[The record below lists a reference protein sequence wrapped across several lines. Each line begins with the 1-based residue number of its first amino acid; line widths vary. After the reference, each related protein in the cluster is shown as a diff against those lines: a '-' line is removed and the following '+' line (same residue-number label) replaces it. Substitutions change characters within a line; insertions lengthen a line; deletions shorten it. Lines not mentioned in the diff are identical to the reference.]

1 MVRSTTSARKRTIL
15 AAIAVIA
22 ICAIH
27 GVTRA
32 QDQPDPLKFSTDSP
46 VLIIYQVKA
55 DKTAEWLDAWKG
67 ILALIDKSP
76 DADVK
81 ALGAS
86 LGKHYKVDQ
95 APIDMGGNKANLF
108 VFVVDS
114 PSTKLTYNPRDI
126 IYTHLKAG
134 QEGSPVT
141 RAEADPPYTKL
152 AEAYLGVYVWKLT
165 K

>member
-1 MVRSTTSARKRTIL
+1 MVRSTTSARKLAVL
-15 AAIAVIA
+15 AALAVMT
-22 ICAIH
+22 ICAIP
-27 GVTRA
+27 GVASA
-32 QDQPDPLKFSTDSP
+32 QEDPLKFSSSNP
-46 VLIIYQVKA
+46 VLIIFQVKA

-67 ILALIDKSP
+67 ILALLDKSP
-76 DADVK
+76 DADLK
-81 ALGAS
+81 ALGAT

-95 APIDMGGNKANLF
+95 PPIDQGGQKANLF

-114 PSTKLTYNPRDI
+114 PSTKFTYNPREL

-134 QEGSPVT
+134 QEGSPIT
-141 RAEADPPYTKL
+141 RAEADPPYQKL